1 MSKLVNHLGE
11 TIKSEVDE
19 SKLPTTEQILQDPIR
34 KKFVFLNS
42 DAYPD
47 QTCIGLTEETDYHG
61 VVYRYGKVSI
71 PDEAAL
77 NENNHLNL
85 KFKYDI
91 LENNGIP
98 KAKFNDDFFKL
109 IGDILY
115 HIIIAQSEVGYDNT
129 DDRTNNT
136 EQSSIQ

>member
-19 SKLPTTEQILQDPIR
+19 SKLPTTEQILQDPIT

-61 VVYRYGKVSI
+61 VVYRYGQVSI

-98 KAKFNDDFFKL
+98 KEKFNEEFFKL

-115 HIIIAQSEVGYDNT
+115 HIIITQSEVGYDNT